1 LVGYRFD
8 SYPEFSYSLRR
19 LDFSQLGAKG
29 VGYARHQS
37 PLKEVIEMHTLP
49 TTMVQALAPFA
60 PLFSERV
67 FRHARVLLIGA
78 ILAPGRRTVSSA
90 LRAMGLD
97 REKRFHRYHRVLS
110 RARWSSL
117 EASRILLGL
126 LLEAFVGEGPLIL
139 GLDETLERRYGKK
152 ISARGVYRDPVRST
166 HENFVKSSGL
176 RWVCV
181 MVLVEVPWAS
191 RVWALPFLSAL
202 APSER
207 YAAQRGRR
215 HKKITE
221 WAWQLLLVVRRW
233 YPQREI
239 VAVADRAYASLKLL
253 ESCRKLTNPITFI
266 TRLRL
271 DAALY
276 EPAPPRRPGQIGR
289 PRIKGERLPNLSVVA
304 EDPKTVW
311 KPSKIAN
318 WYGSGQRT
326 IEIASQTAV
335 WYSTGLFAVP
345 VRWVL
350 IRDPEGRFKTQ
361 ALLCTDLDADPK
373 KIVSW
378 FVMRWQLEVTF
389 QEMRR
394 HLGFETQRQW
404 SDSAIGRTTPAL
416 LALFS
421 LVTLLAHRRMGQAA
435 GALRRQAAWYHKRH
449 PTFADALALV
459 RKELWAEEQT
469 FCGSPAETDTIK
481 VPRAFMEHLTDAV
494 CYAA

>member
-1 LVGYRFD
+1 MR
-8 SYPEFSYSLRR
+8 
-19 LDFSQLGAKG
+19 
-29 VGYARHQS
+29 
-37 PLKEVIEMHTLP
+37 TLP
-49 TTMVQALAPFA
+49 PKMVQVLSSFA
-60 PLFSERV
+60 PLFSKRV
-67 FRHARVLLIGA
+67 WQNAQLLLVGA
-78 ILAPGRRTVSSA
+78 ILAPGRRTVGSA

-97 REKRFHRYHRVLS
+97 GFERFHRYHRVLS

-126 LLEAFVGEGPLIL
+126 LLETFVGEGPLIL

-152 ISARGVYRDPVRST
+152 IAARGVYRDPVRST
-166 HENFVKSSGL
+166 HETFVKSSGL

-181 MVLVEVPWAS
+181 MLLVEIPWAS

-207 YAAQRGRR
+207 YAAKRGRR

-233 YPQREI
+233 HPQREI

-253 ESCRKLTNPITFI
+253 DRCRKLSDPITFV

-276 EPAPPRRPGQIGR
+276 EPAPPRRQGQIGR
-289 PRIKGERLPNLSVVA
+289 PRIKGERLPNLSEVV
-304 EDPKTVW
+304 EEPTTVW
-311 KPSKIAN
+311 KITKIAN
-318 WYGSGQRT
+318 WYGSGDRRV
-326 IEIASQTAV
+326 EIVSQTAV
-335 WYSTGLFAVP
+335 WYSTGLPAVP

-350 IRDPEGRFKTQ
+350 IRDPQGAFKPQ
-361 ALLCTDLDADPK
+361 ALLCTDLQADPK
-373 KIVSW
+373 KIVCW

-389 QEMRR
+389 QEVRR

-404 SDSAIGRTTPAL
+404 SEMAIGRTTPAL
-416 LALFS
+416 LGLFS
-421 LVTLLAHRRMGQAA
+421 VVTVFAHGWMAQAA
-435 GALRRQAAWYHKRH
+435 GAFRQAAWYRKRH
-449 PTFADALALV
+449 PTFADALAMV
-459 RKELWAEEQT
+459 RKELWAQERT
-469 FCGSPAETDTIK
+469 FCGSPPATDTIK
-481 VPRAFMEHLTDAV
+481 VPKAYVERLTDAV

>member
-1 LVGYRFD
+1 
-8 SYPEFSYSLRR
+8 
-19 LDFSQLGAKG
+19 
-29 VGYARHQS
+29 
-37 PLKEVIEMHTLP
+37 
-49 TTMVQALAPFA
+49 MVQLLAPFA
-60 PLFSERV
+60 PLFSKRV
-67 FRHARVLLIGA
+67 WQHVQVLLVGA
-78 ILAPGRRTVSSA
+78 ILAPGARTVGSA

-110 RARWSSL
+110 RARWSSR
-117 EASRILLGL
+117 EVSRVLLGL
-126 LLEAFVGEGPLIL
+126 LVETFVPEGCPLIL
-139 GLDETLERRYGKK
+139 GIDETLERRYGKR
-152 ISARGVYRDPVRST
+152 IAARGVYRDPVRST
-166 HENFVKSSGL
+166 HETFVKSSGL
-176 RWVCV
+176 RWVCA
-181 MVLVEVPWAS
+181 MLLVEVPWAS

-207 YAAQRGRR
+207 YAARRGKR

-221 WAWQLLLVVRRW
+221 WAWQMLLQVRRW

-253 ESCRKLTNPITFI
+253 HQCQKLSNPITFI

-276 EPAPPRRPGQIGR
+276 EPAPPRHPGQIGR
-289 PRIKGERLPNLSVVA
+289 PRLKGERLPNLSAVA
-304 EDPKTVW
+304 EDLKTVW
-311 KPSKIAN
+311 KPITIAN
-318 WYGSGQRT
+318 WYGSGERMV
-326 IEIASQTAV
+326 EITSETAV

-350 IRDPEGRFKTQ
+350 IRDPEGEFKTQ
-361 ALLCTDLDADPK
+361 ALLCTNLDADPEQ
-373 KIVSW
+373 VLRW

-404 SDSAIGRTTPAL
+404 SEMAIGRTTPAL
-416 LALFS
+416 LGLFS
-421 LVTLLAHRRMGQAA
+421 LVTLFAHRRMVWTA
-435 GALRRQAAWYHKRH
+435 GTFRQAAWYHKRH

-459 RKELWAEEQT
+459 RKELWAGAT
-469 FCGSPAETDTIK
+469 FHGSPAHSDTVK
-481 VPRAFMEHLTDAV
+481 VPRAFVERLTDAV